1 MSNGTYE
8 RIKIFCDTLP
18 LKIFS
23 WFCSWFAFAFVPI
36 WIWRS
41 GKDALFVDIFYHQEC
56 QRAYA
61 THASLWWLLSI
72 YLASYFIQ
80 LIWSQIFSRNV
91 FLLLR
96 FFFLFLCHW
105 WGLSGWKV
113 FMRYLRCHIF
123 NIEMPS
129 CLVLLKRRRKYAKL
143 IFSNFF
149 AFDRYRKYKAL
160 QKVFYSTKHK
170 VNSKTKC
177 CIKT

>member
-1 MSNGTYE
+1 MILFLVCICICADMDMTEWE
-8 RIKIFCDTLP
+8 RCTFRGYILPPRMPESLCHPCITLMALVNLSCIILYSAD
-18 LKIFS
+18 LKPNIFS
-23 WFCSWFAFAFVPI
+23 GMI
-36 WIWRS
+36 I
-41 GKDALFVDIFYHQEC
+41 
-56 QRAYA
+56 
-61 THASLWWLLSI
+61 
-72 YLASYFIQ
+72 
-80 LIWSQIFSRNV
+80 
-91 FLLLR
+91 
-96 FFFLFLCHW
+96 FFFSFFFIFLYHW
-105 WGLSGWKV
+105 WGLSCWKV